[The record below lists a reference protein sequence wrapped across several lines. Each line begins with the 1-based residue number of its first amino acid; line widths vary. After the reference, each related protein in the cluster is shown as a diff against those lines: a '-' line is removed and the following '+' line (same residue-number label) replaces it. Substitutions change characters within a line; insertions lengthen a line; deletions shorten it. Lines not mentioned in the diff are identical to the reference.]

1 MKKNIVFTLI
11 LSVILLFA
19 VDIAAGQTV
28 KNPANDPP
36 VYYTYPAKSAISYWR
51 SKSDT
56 ASPSG
61 IKLSA
66 ASFLTA
72 VITNTDTIKADL
84 YIDAKPRGSVQWTN
98 VYSDS
103 VIETTADTNEIKL
116 RLPGTDRIGLMDVLL
131 RGRLVQRATANYA
144 DSAQTFNWIWVWKP

>member
-1 MKKNIVFTLI
+1 M
-11 LSVILLFA
+11 FA
-19 VDIAAGQTV
+19 AFGDIAIGQDV
-28 KNPANDPP
+28 KNPNSYPP
-36 VYYTYPAKSAISYWR
+36 QYFTYPAKQAISYWR

-66 ASFLTA
+66 ASFLTVA
-72 VITNTDTIKADL
+72 ITNDDTMKADV
-84 YIDAKPRGSVQWTN
+84 YIDTKPRGSVQWTN

-103 VIETTADTNEIKL
+103 VIKTTADTTEIKL
-116 RLPGTDRIGLMDVLL
+116 RLPGTDRIGQMDVLM
-131 RGRLVQRATANYA
+131 RGRLIQRSTANYA